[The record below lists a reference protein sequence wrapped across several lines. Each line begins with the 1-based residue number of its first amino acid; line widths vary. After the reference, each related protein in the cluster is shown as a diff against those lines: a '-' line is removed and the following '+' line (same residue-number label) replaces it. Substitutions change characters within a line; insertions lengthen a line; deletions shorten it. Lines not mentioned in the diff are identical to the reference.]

1 MRAIVIVVLGVVL
14 AACSPAQQQTTAQ
27 SAQTPEAVV
36 RAVYDAAT
44 QRNAHEQP
52 TDINQLP
59 LSDGLL
65 ALVRQASNAAEANEE
80 PFLDGDPVLDCQDCS
95 PLSAITVTT
104 TSPPANGHATVEA
117 RFTVAGDARVE
128 TWEMVQ
134 TPQGWRADNIRG
146 GDGYNLRQSAE
157 QEIRDA
163 ARSCAETRGAQ
174 EAARLVSQCTQ
185 VSPATHSPCNASNSC
200 AMIEAEIRRSCGLM
214 DASHQPGFCNEATDE
229 AP

>member
-1 MRAIVIVVLGVVL
+1 MRAIAIVVLGMVL
-14 AACSPAQQQTTAQ
+14 AACSPAQQQTTAR

-65 ALVRQASNAAEANEE
+65 ALVRQASDAAEANEE
-80 PFLDGDPVLDCQDCS
+80 SFLDGDPVLDCQDCS

-104 TSPPANGHATVEA
+104 ISPPANGHATVEA

-128 TWEMVQ
+128 TWEMVE
-134 TPQGWRADNIRG
+134 TPQSWRADNIRG
-146 GDGYNLRQSAE
+146 ADGYNLRTSAE
-157 QEIRDA
+157 QEIRNA
-163 ARSCAETRGAQ
+163 ARSCTETRGA
-174 EAARLVSQCTQ
+174 AAAEQLAVQCTQ
-185 VSPATHSPCNASNSC
+185 ISPASHPPCNPSNPC
-200 AMIEAEIRRSCGLM
+200 AMMESEIRRSCGLL
-214 DASHQPGFCNEATDE
+214 DSAHRPAVCNEESDE

>member
-1 MRAIVIVVLGVVL
+1 MRRFLIVAVGAIL
-14 AACSPAQQQTTAQ
+14 AACSPAQQTTAQ
-27 SAQTPEAVV
+27 STQTPEAVV
-36 RAVYDAAT
+36 RDVYDAAT

-65 ALVRQASNAAEANEE
+65 SLVRRASDAAEANEE

-95 PLSAITVTT
+95 PLSAIAVTT
-104 TSPPANGHATVEA
+104 TSQPANGHATVEA

-128 TWEMVQ
+128 TWEMVE

-157 QEIRDA
+157 QEIHDA
-163 ARSCAETRGAQ
+163 ARSCTDTRGA
-174 EAARLVSQCTQ
+174 AAAAQLAAECTQ
-185 VSPATHSPCNASNSC
+185 ISPASHPPCNPANPC
-200 AMIEAEIRRSCGLM
+200 AMMESEIRRSCGLL
-214 DASHQPGFCNEATDE
+214 DPAHRPSVCNAPTDE

>member
-14 AACSPAQQQTTAQ
+14 AACSPAQQQTAAQ

-59 LSDGLL
+59 LTDALS
-65 ALVRQASNAAEANEE
+65 ALVRQASDAAEANEE

-95 PLSAITVTT
+95 PLSAITVTM

-157 QEIRDA
+157 QEIHDA
-163 ARSCAETRGAQ
+163 ARSCTETRGA
-174 EAARLVSQCTQ
+174 AAANQLAAQCTQ
-185 VSPATHSPCNASNSC
+185 LSPASHPPCNPANPC
-200 AMIEAEIRRSCGLM
+200 AMMESEIRRSCGLL
-214 DASHQPGFCNEATDE
+214 DPAHRPSVCTEASDE

>member
-1 MRAIVIVVLGVVL
+1 MRAIMIVVLGALL
-14 AACSPAQQQTTAQ
+14 AACSPAQQQTRAQ

-65 ALVRQASNAAEANEE
+65 ALVRQASDAAEANEE

-95 PLSAITVTT
+95 PLSAIAVTT

-157 QEIRDA
+157 QEIHDA
-163 ARSCAETRGAQ
+163 ARSCTETRGA
-174 EAARLVSQCTQ
+174 AAANQLAAQCTQ
-185 VSPATHSPCNASNSC
+185 ISPASHPPCNPANPC
-200 AMIEAEIRRSCGLM
+200 AMMEGEIRRSCGLLDPAHRPSVCT
-214 DASHQPGFCNEATDE
+214 DASDE